1 MCDVQVHHSRKS
13 AAKQLSRGRQA
24 GFCAY
29 PASLPPANLK
39 ARTLQATLK
48 PGTSVKRVASP
59 VSKWIESKH
68 TGQSAWTFHDT
79 ELYEHEVNPLQR
91 FLVDSSISG
100 GKLLAALLHDRV
112 RLCLYQVPGSAFH

>member
-1 MCDVQVHHSRKS
+1 M
-13 AAKQLSRGRQA
+13 
-24 GFCAY
+24 
-29 PASLPPANLK
+29 
-39 ARTLQATLK
+39 
-48 PGTSVKRVASP
+48 ASP
-59 VSKWIESKH
+59 VSKWIESRH

-112 RLCLYQVPGSAFH
+112 HLCLHQVPGSAVH